1 MSDVPALQWKTQ
13 AFPEQRLA
21 SLVVPDKPVAMLA
34 KLFGVWESDIDA
46 NHPTV
51 PEATTYGG
59 LFKLVQEV
67 IVDQITSLMARAADS
82 VNLFSGV
89 YEEARARLL
98 ELATIDAQQATLHY
112 AQELWYHAICR
123 DDPQATEL
131 LRDWAP
137 SRVWGFLEL
146 AEAIKS
152 EAAVRNWEQIESTLS
167 PDPPTPGGP
176 RSRLIG
182 IPLRSVLPS
191 QASLRPFTEADWF
204 TKRATAAT
212 IGARVTRRKRAR
224 ARAVGTRPGGEAETL
239 PEPPIDGHDEGS
251 GSEPEPEGEQDPL
264 DPEPSFQRHPNQWR
278 LWVMRRERRKAESA
292 SALRAEPRGVA
303 GRNPPVH
310 AKSQTIRHFK
320 GVHGDLDRF
329 LRALKAHFRLARI
342 DDDMDRILSVA
353 MLLEDRAAEWYG
365 SYLCKIDPEEARR
378 VHGRN
383 VTLDPSYATWEKFE
397 ACLRSSFGGRIDRLA
412 AVAEWDRL
420 RQKGSI
426 DEFLDEVDRLMW
438 ITGYKDDVVKDK
450 LRTGLSKDLAK
461 EWSRVHPKPDTVAAQ
476 VELLREMGHTAEDH
490 ERLES
495 RRRDKNR
502 DRDRDSDSG
511 RQNSKNS
518 ASKHRHDKKG
528 KHKSSTRKDREPSKS
543 TAPLRDEATKGISQE
558 VISQRKKD
566 GVCLRCGKVGHKWSE
581 CWSKEPHKE
590 KCKPESSG
598 DSTSKRQKTST
609 AAAAATRAVSEPASD
624 SGRIMEI
631 PDDER
636 DDSDFDLW
644 A

>member
-1 MSDVPALQWKTQ
+1 MSDIPTLQWETQ
-13 AFPEQRLA
+13 AFPERRLA
-21 SLVVPDKPVAMLA
+21 SVVVTDKPVAMLA
-34 KLFGVWESDIDA
+34 KHFGVWEADIDA

-51 PEATTYGG
+51 PEATTYGA

-67 IVDQITSLMARAADS
+67 IVDQITSLMARAVDS

-89 YEEARARLL
+89 YEEVRARLL
-98 ELATIDAQQATLHY
+98 EHATIDAQQATLHY

-224 ARAVGTRPGGEAETL
+224 ARAIGTRPGGEAETL
-239 PEPPIDGHDEGS
+239 PDPPINGYNEGS

-303 GRNPPVH
+303 GRNPPVQ
-310 AKSQTIRHFK
+310 AKSQSIKHFK
-320 GVHGDLDRF
+320 GADGDLERF
-329 LRALKAHFRLARI
+329 LRALKAHFRLARV
-342 DDDMDRILSVA
+342 DDDMDRILTA
-353 MLLEDRAAEWYG
+353 GMLLEDRAAEWYG
-365 SYLCKIDPEEARR
+365 AYLCRIDPDEARR
-378 VHGRN
+378 LHGRE
-383 VTLDPSYATWEKFE
+383 VELEPIYRTWAKFE
-397 ACLRSSFGGRIDRLA
+397 TSLRDSFGGRVDRIS
-412 AVAEWDRL
+412 AVDEWNRL

-426 DEFLDEVDRLMW
+426 DKFLDNVDRLMW
-438 ITGYKDDVVKDK
+438 ITGYKDDVVNDK
-450 LRTGLSKDLAK
+450 LQTGLSKDLAK
-461 EWSRVHPKPDTVAAQ
+461 EWSRVHPKPETVNGQFA
-476 VELLREMGHTAEDH
+476 LLRDMGHTAEDH

-495 RRRDKNR
+495 RRKDKGREPATNSHR
-502 DRDRDSDSG
+502 SG
-511 RQNSKNS
+511 
-518 ASKHRHDKKG
+518 HDKPRSGSDKPRKG
-528 KHKSSTRKDREPSKS
+528 KASGQKDRGSSKP
-543 TAPLRDEATKGISQE
+543 TPLRDEAIKGVRPE
-558 VISQRKKD
+558 VAAQRKKD
-566 GVCLRCGKVGHKWSE
+566 GVCLRCGKAGHRWSE

-590 KCKPESSG
+590 KRKESS
-598 DSTSKRQKTST
+598 DSGNSVAKKQKTSGG
-609 AAAAATRAVSEPASD
+609 AAAAVRADSEPASD